1 MSKKELCVKDTNLR
15 AAYITPHPPIIIP
28 EIGRGEEKK
37 IASTSK
43 ALKTILKEV
52 RQIEPE
58 TIIIITPHAKMH
70 RGAVTINTAPLIEG
84 TMAQFGCPDLR
95 FSAKNDERIVKEIIK
110 KCKKSGFPYAAVDMN
125 LDHGSFVPLYFISS
139 EFSNFSLVHINY
151 GIMLSAML
159 EEFGSILS
167 DIIEEKKCK
176 SVFIASGDLS
186 HRLLSTGPYG
196 FVPEGPKFDKEF
208 VRIIEKGSLSEFA
221 DIPPLLTEGAGE
233 CGLNSFLIL
242 SGLLSCYK
250 HSQELLSYEG
260 PFGVGYGVAR
270 FKIESIRQPEDE
282 DLEVVFK
289 EKKKKFILPD
299 SQTKDPYINLAR
311 RSIIYYL
318 KHNKF
323 LKPKNTE
330 GIQSG
335 KAGVF
340 VCLKKKGELRGC
352 IGTILPTKSRISE
365 EIIKNAVSAALS
377 DPRFPSVDLSEMDEI
392 VCSVDIL
399 GEPEEIKS
407 ISDLD
412 VKRFGVIVSSGSRT
426 GLLLPN
432 LEGID
437 SAGMQVAIALQKG
450 GISPEEPYRMYRF
463 EVIRHE

>member
-1 MSKKELCVKDTNLR
+1 MSKELCSKDTNLR

-43 ALKTILKEV
+43 ALKTISKEV
-52 RQIEPE
+52 KQIEPE

-70 RGAVTINTAPLIEG
+70 RGAVTINTAPVIEG

-110 KCKKSGFPYAAVDMN
+110 KCKKTGFPYSAVDMN

-151 GIMLSAML
+151 GIMLSTML

-196 FVPEGPKFDKEF
+196 FAPEGPKFDKEF

-221 DIPPLLTEGAGE
+221 DIPPLLTEKAGE

-270 FKIESIRQPEDE
+270 FNVESIRQPEDE
-282 DLEVVFK
+282 DLEIVFN
-289 EKKKKFILPD
+289 KKKKFILPD

-352 IGTILPTKSRISE
+352 IGTILPTKGRISE
-365 EIIKNAVSAALS
+365 EIIKNAVSAALN
-377 DPRFPSVDLSEMDEI
+377 DPRFPSVELSEMNEI

-399 GEPEEIKS
+399 SKPEEISS
-407 ISDLD
+407 IADLD
-412 VKRFGVIVSSGSRT
+412 VKRFGVIVSFGHRT

-437 SAGMQVAIALQKG
+437 SAGMQLVIALQKG

>member
-1 MSKKELCVKDTNLR
+1 MRKKELCSKDT
-15 AAYITPHPPIIIP
+15 IIIP

-43 ALKTILKEV
+43 ALKTISKEV
-52 RQIEPE
+52 KQIEPE

-70 RGAVTINTAPLIEG
+70 RGAVTINTAPVIEG

-110 KCKKSGFPYAAVDMN
+110 KCKKTGFPCAAIDMN

-221 DIPPLLTEGAGE
+221 DIPPLLTERAGE

-270 FKIESIRQPEDE
+270 FKVESIRQLEDE
-282 DLEVVFK
+282 DLEIVFK

-340 VCLKKKGELRGC
+340 VCLKKKGVLRGC

-365 EIIKNAVSAALS
+365 EIIKNAVSAALN
-377 DPRFPSVDLSEMDEI
+377 DPRFPSVDLSEMGEI

-399 GEPEEIKS
+399 AEPEEIKS

-437 SAGMQVAIALQKG
+437 SVGMQVAIALQKG

>member
-1 MSKKELCVKDTNLR
+1 MSKKELCAKDTNLR

-43 ALKTILKEV
+43 ALKTISKEV

-70 RGAVTINTAPLIEG
+70 RGAVTINTAPVIEG
-84 TMAQFGCPDLR
+84 TMAQFSCPDLR
-95 FSAKNDERIVKEIIK
+95 FSSKNDVRIVKEIIK
-110 KCKKSGFPYAAVDMN
+110 KCKKMGFPYAAVDMN

-159 EEFGSILS
+159 EEFGSIIS
-167 DIIEEKKCK
+167 DVIEEKKCK

-221 DIPPLLTEGAGE
+221 DIPPLLTEKAGE

-270 FKIESIRQPEDE
+270 FNVESIRQPEDE
-282 DLEVVFK
+282 DLEIVFN
-289 EKKKKFILPD
+289 KKKKFILPD
-299 SQTKDPYINLAR
+299 SQTNDPYINLAR

-365 EIIKNAVSAALS
+365 EIIKNAVSAALN
-377 DPRFPSVDLSEMDEI
+377 DPRFPSVDLSEMSEI

-399 GEPEEIKS
+399 AEPEEIKS

-437 SAGMQVAIALQKG
+437 SVGMQVAIALQKG

>member
-1 MSKKELCVKDTNLR
+1 MSKKELCSKDTNLR

-37 IASTSK
+37 IDSTSK
-43 ALKTILKEV
+43 ALKTISKEV
-52 RQIEPE
+52 KQIEPE

-95 FSAKNDERIVKEIIK
+95 FSAKNDLRIVKEIIK
-110 KCKKSGFPYAAVDMN
+110 KCKKTGFPCAAIDMN
-125 LDHGSFVPLYFISS
+125 LDHGSFVPLYFINS
-139 EFSNFSLVHINY
+139 EFPNFFLVHINY

-159 EEFGSILS
+159 EEFGSIIS
-167 DIIEEKKCK
+167 DVIEEKKCK
-176 SVFIASGDLS
+176 SVFVASGDLS

-196 FVPEGPKFDKEF
+196 FAPEGPKFDKEF

-221 DIPPLLTEGAGE
+221 DIPPLLTERAGE

-270 FKIESIRQPEDE
+270 FKVESIRQLEDE
-282 DLEVVFK
+282 DLEIVFK

-299 SQTKDPYINLAR
+299 SQTNDPYINLAR

-365 EIIKNAVSAALS
+365 EIIKNAVSAALN
-377 DPRFPSVDLSEMDEI
+377 DPRFPPVDLSEMDEI

-399 GEPEEIKS
+399 AEPEEIKS

-437 SAGMQVAIALQKG
+437 SVGMQVAIALQKG
-450 GISPEEPYRMYRF
+450 GISPEEPYRMHRF

>member
-1 MSKKELCVKDTNLR
+1 MSKKALCVKDTNLR
-15 AAYITPHPPIIIP
+15 AAYIAPHPPIIIP

-43 ALKTILKEV
+43 ALKTISKEV
-52 RQIEPE
+52 KQIEPE

-110 KCKKSGFPYAAVDMN
+110 KCKKTGFPYAAVDMN

-196 FVPEGPKFDKEF
+196 FAPEGLKFDKEF

-221 DIPPLLTEGAGE
+221 DIPPLLTERAGE

-270 FKIESIRQPEDE
+270 FNVESIRQTEDE

-289 EKKKKFILPD
+289 EKKKFILPD
-299 SQTKDPYINLAR
+299 SQTNDSYINLAR

-323 LKPKNTE
+323 LKSKNTE
-330 GIQSG
+330 GIQPG

-365 EIIKNAVSAALS
+365 EIIKNAVSAALN
-377 DPRFPSVDLSEMDEI
+377 DPRFPPVALSEMSEI
-392 VCSVDIL
+392 ICSVDIL
-399 GEPEEIKS
+399 AEPEEIKS

-450 GISPEEPYRMYRF
+450 RISPEEPYRMYRF

>member
-1 MSKKELCVKDTNLR
+1 MSKELCSKDTNLR

-43 ALKTILKEV
+43 ALKTISKEV
-52 RQIEPE
+52 KQIEPE

-110 KCKKSGFPYAAVDMN
+110 KCKKMGFPYSAVDMN

-151 GIMLSAML
+151 GIMLSTML

-196 FVPEGPKFDKEF
+196 FAPEGPKFDKEF

-221 DIPPLLTEGAGE
+221 DIPPLLTERAGE

-270 FKIESIRQPEDE
+270 FNVESIRQPEDE
-282 DLEVVFK
+282 DLEIVFN
-289 EKKKKFILPD
+289 KKKKFILPD

-352 IGTILPTKSRISE
+352 IGTILPTKGRISE
-365 EIIKNAVSAALS
+365 EIIKNAVSAALN
-377 DPRFPSVDLSEMDEI
+377 DPRFPSVELSEMNEI

-399 GEPEEIKS
+399 SKPEEISS
-407 ISDLD
+407 IADLD
-412 VKRFGVIVSSGSRT
+412 VKRFGVIVSFGHRT

>member
-1 MSKKELCVKDTNLR
+1 MRKKELCSKDTNLR

-37 IASTSK
+37 IAPTSK
-43 ALKTILKEV
+43 ALKTISKEV
-52 RQIEPE
+52 KQIEPE

-70 RGAVTINTAPLIEG
+70 RGAVTINTAPVIEG
-84 TMAQFGCPDLR
+84 TMAQFGRPDLR

-110 KCKKSGFPYAAVDMN
+110 KCKKTGFPCAAIDMN

-196 FVPEGPKFDKEF
+196 FAPEGPKFDKEF
-208 VRIIEKGSLSEFA
+208 VRIIEKGSISEFT
-221 DIPPLLTEGAGE
+221 DIPPLLTERAGE

-270 FKIESIRQPEDE
+270 FKVKSIRQPEDE

-340 VCLKKKGELRGC
+340 VCLKKKGVLRGC

-365 EIIKNAVSAALS
+365 EIIKNAVSAALN
-377 DPRFPSVDLSEMDEI
+377 DPRFPPVDLSEMDEI

-399 GEPEEIKS
+399 AEPEEIKS

-437 SAGMQVAIALQKG
+437 SVGMQVAIALQKG

>member
-1 MSKKELCVKDTNLR
+1 MRKKELCSKDTNLR

-43 ALKTILKEV
+43 ALKTISKEV
-52 RQIEPE
+52 NQIEPE

-84 TMAQFGCPDLR
+84 TMAQFGCPDLH
-95 FSAKNDERIVKEIIK
+95 FSVKNDERIVKEIIK
-110 KCKKSGFPYAAVDMN
+110 KCKKTGFPYAAVDMN

-196 FVPEGPKFDKEF
+196 FAPEGPKFDKEF

-221 DIPPLLTEGAGE
+221 DIPPLLTERAGE

-270 FKIESIRQPEDE
+270 FKVKSIRQPEDE
-282 DLEVVFK
+282 DLEIVFK
-289 EKKKKFILPD
+289 EKKKFILPD

-330 GIQSG
+330 GIQPG

-365 EIIKNAVSAALS
+365 EIIKNAVSAALN
-377 DPRFPSVDLSEMDEI
+377 DPRFPPVDLSEMDEI

-399 GEPEEIKS
+399 AEPEEIKS

-437 SAGMQVAIALQKG
+437 SVGMQVAIALQKG

>member
-1 MSKKELCVKDTNLR
+1 MRKKELCSIDTNLR
-15 AAYITPHPPIIIP
+15 AAYIAPHPPIIIP

-43 ALKTILKEV
+43 ALKTISKEV
-52 RQIEPE
+52 KQIEPE
-58 TIIIITPHAKMH
+58 TIIIITPHAKMY
-70 RGAVTINTAPLIEG
+70 RGAVTINTAPVIEG
-84 TMAQFGCPDLR
+84 TMAKFGCPDLR

-110 KCKKSGFPYAAVDMN
+110 KCKKTGFPYAAVDMN

-139 EFSNFSLVHINY
+139 EFLNFSLVHINY

-221 DIPPLLTEGAGE
+221 DIPPLLTERAGE

-289 EKKKKFILPD
+289 GKKKKFILPD

-365 EIIKNAVSAALS
+365 EIIKNAVSAALN
-377 DPRFPSVDLSEMDEI
+377 DPRFPPVALSEMSEI
-392 VCSVDIL
+392 ICSVDIL
-399 GEPEEIKS
+399 AEPEEIKS

-437 SAGMQVAIALQKG
+437 SVGMQVAIALQKG
-450 GISPEEPYRMYRF
+450 RISPEEPYRMYRF

>member
-1 MSKKELCVKDTNLR
+1 MRKKELCSKDTNLR

-43 ALKTILKEV
+43 ALKTISKEV
-52 RQIEPE
+52 NQIEPE

-110 KCKKSGFPYAAVDMN
+110 KCKKTGFPYAAVDMN

-196 FVPEGPKFDKEF
+196 FAPEGPKFDKEF
-208 VRIIEKGSLSEFA
+208 VRIIEKGSISEFA
-221 DIPPLLTEGAGE
+221 DIPPLFTERAGE

-270 FKIESIRQPEDE
+270 FKVESIRQTEDE

-365 EIIKNAVSAALS
+365 EIIKNAVSAALN
-377 DPRFPSVDLSEMDEI
+377 DPRFPPVDLSEMDEI

-399 GEPEEIKS
+399 AEPEEIKS

>member
-1 MSKKELCVKDTNLR
+1 MRKKELCVKDTNLR
-15 AAYITPHPPIIIP
+15 AAYIAPHPPIIIP

-43 ALKTILKEV
+43 ALKTISKEV
-52 RQIEPE
+52 KQIEPE

-95 FSAKNDERIVKEIIK
+95 FSAKNDLRIVKEIIK
-110 KCKKSGFPYAAVDMN
+110 KCKKTGFPYAAVDMN
-125 LDHGSFVPLYFISS
+125 FDHGSFVPLYFISS
-139 EFSNFSLVHINY
+139 EFSNFFLVHINY

-186 HRLLSTGPYG
+186 HRLLSSGPYG

-221 DIPPLLTEGAGE
+221 DIPPLLTERAGE

-289 EKKKKFILPD
+289 GKKKKFILPD

-323 LKPKNTE
+323 LKSKNTE

-365 EIIKNAVSAALS
+365 EIIKNAVSAALN

-399 GEPEEIKS
+399 LEPEEIKS

>member
-1 MSKKELCVKDTNLR
+1 MRREHDLLGELD
-15 AAYITPHPPIIIP
+15 IP
-28 EIGRGEEKK
+28 EDAYYGIQTFRSVENFQITGLRLCDFPDFIKGLAYTKQAAAEANHELGYL
-37 IASTSK
+37 SDEVYK
-43 ALKTILKEV
+43 AMIQACKEV
-52 RQIEPE
+52 
-58 TIIIITPHAKMH
+58 A
-70 RGAVTINTAPLIEG
+70 EG
-84 TMAQFGCPDLR
+84 
-95 FSAKNDERIVKEIIK
+95 
-110 KCKKSGFPYAAVDMN
+110 
-125 LDHGSFVPLYFISS
+125 
-139 EFSNFSLVHINY
+139 
-151 GIMLSAML
+151 
-159 EEFGSILS
+159 
-167 DIIEEKKCK
+167 
-176 SVFIASGDLS
+176 
-186 HRLLSTGPYG
+186 
-196 FVPEGPKFDKEF
+196 KFDKEF

-221 DIPPLLTEGAGE
+221 DIPPLLTERAGE

-250 HSQELLSYEG
+250 RSQELLSYEG

-270 FKIESIRQPEDE
+270 FNVESIRQTEDE
-282 DLEVVFK
+282 DLEIVFN
-289 EKKKKFILPD
+289 KKNKFILPD

-365 EIIKNAVSAALS
+365 EIIKNAVSAALN
-377 DPRFPSVDLSEMDEI
+377 DPRFPPVDLSEMNEI
-392 VCSVDIL
+392 ICSVDIL
-399 GEPEEIKS
+399 AEPEEIKS

>member
-15 AAYITPHPPIIIP
+15 AAYIAPHPPIIIP

-43 ALKTILKEV
+43 ALKIISKEV
-52 RQIEPE
+52 KQIEPE

-110 KCKKSGFPYAAVDMN
+110 KCKKTGFPYAAIDMN

-196 FVPEGPKFDKEF
+196 FAPEGPKFDKEF

-221 DIPPLLTEGAGE
+221 DIPPFLTERAGE

-270 FKIESIRQPEDE
+270 FKVKSIRQPEDE

-330 GIQSG
+330 GIQPG

-340 VCLKKKGELRGC
+340 VCLKKKGVLRGC
-352 IGTILPTKSRISE
+352 IGTILPAKSRISE
-365 EIIKNAVSAALS
+365 EIIKNAVSAALN
-377 DPRFPSVDLSEMDEI
+377 DPRFPPVDLSEMDEI

-399 GEPEEIKS
+399 AEPEEIKS

-450 GISPEEPYRMYRF
+450 RISPEEPYRMYRF

>member
-1 MSKKELCVKDTNLR
+1 MRKKELCSKDTNLR

-43 ALKTILKEV
+43 ALKTISKEV

-95 FSAKNDERIVKEIIK
+95 FSAKNDLQIVKEIIK
-110 KCKKSGFPYAAVDMN
+110 KCKKTGFPCAAIDMN

-196 FVPEGPKFDKEF
+196 FAPEGPKFDKEF
-208 VRIIEKGSLSEFA
+208 VRIIKEGCLSEFA
-221 DIPPLLTEGAGE
+221 DIPPLLTERAGE

-242 SGLLSCYK
+242 SGLLSCYE

-270 FKIESIRQPEDE
+270 FNVESIRQTEDE
-282 DLEVVFK
+282 DLEIVFN
-289 EKKKKFILPD
+289 KKNKFILPD

-330 GIQSG
+330 GIQSE

-352 IGTILPTKSRISE
+352 IGTILPTKRRISE
-365 EIIKNAVSAALS
+365 EIIKNAVSAALH
-377 DPRFPSVDLSEMDEI
+377 DPRFPPVDLSEMNEI

-399 GEPEEIKS
+399 AEPEEIKS

>member
-1 MSKKELCVKDTNLR
+1 MRKKELCSKDTNLR

-43 ALKTILKEV
+43 ALKTISKEV

-70 RGAVTINTAPLIEG
+70 RGAVTINTAPVIEG
-84 TMAQFGCPDLR
+84 TMAQFSCPDLR
-95 FSAKNDERIVKEIIK
+95 FSSKNDVRIVKEIIK
-110 KCKKSGFPYAAVDMN
+110 KCKKMGFPYAAVDMN

-221 DIPPLLTEGAGE
+221 DIPPLLTEKAGE

-270 FKIESIRQPEDE
+270 FKVESIRPTEEENLD
-282 DLEVVFK
+282 VAFK
-289 EKKKKFILPD
+289 EKKKFILPD

-311 RSIIYYL
+311 KSIIYYL

-323 LKPKNTE
+323 LKPKNTD
-330 GIQSG
+330 GIQPG

-365 EIIKNAVSAALS
+365 EIIKNAVSAALN
-377 DPRFPSVDLSEMDEI
+377 DPRFPPVDLSEMDEI

-399 GEPEEIKS
+399 AEPEEIKS

-437 SAGMQVAIALQKG
+437 SVGMQVAIALQKG
-450 GISPEEPYRMYRF
+450 GISPEEPYLMYRF

>member
-1 MSKKELCVKDTNLR
+1 MRKKELCSKDTNLR

-43 ALKTILKEV
+43 ALKTISKEV
-52 RQIEPE
+52 KQIEPE

-110 KCKKSGFPYAAVDMN
+110 KCKKMGFPYSAVDMN

-151 GIMLSAML
+151 GIMLSTML

-196 FVPEGPKFDKEF
+196 FAPEGPKFDKEF

-221 DIPPLLTEGAGE
+221 DIPPLLTERAGE

-242 SGLLSCYK
+242 SGLLSCHK

-270 FKIESIRQPEDE
+270 FNVESIRQPEDE
-282 DLEVVFK
+282 DLEIVFN
-289 EKKKKFILPD
+289 KKKKFILPD

-352 IGTILPTKSRISE
+352 IGTILPTKGRISE
-365 EIIKNAVSAALS
+365 EIIKNAVSAALN
-377 DPRFPSVDLSEMDEI
+377 DPRFPSVELSEMNEI

-399 GEPEEIKS
+399 SKPEEISS
-407 ISDLD
+407 IADLD
-412 VKRFGVIVSSGSRT
+412 VKRFGVIVSFGHRT

-437 SAGMQVAIALQKG
+437 SVGMQLVIALQKG

>member
-1 MSKKELCVKDTNLR
+1 MRKKELCSKDTNLR

-43 ALKTILKEV
+43 ALKIISKEV
-52 RQIEPE
+52 KQIEPE

-70 RGAVTINTAPLIEG
+70 RGAVTINTAPLIKG
-84 TMAQFGCPDLR
+84 TMAQFGRPDLR

-110 KCKKSGFPYAAVDMN
+110 KCKKTGFPYAAVDMN

-196 FVPEGPKFDKEF
+196 FAPEGPKFDKEF
-208 VRIIEKGSLSEFA
+208 VRIIEKGSISEFT
-221 DIPPLLTEGAGE
+221 DIPPLLTERAGE

-270 FKIESIRQPEDE
+270 FKVESIRQPEDE
-282 DLEVVFK
+282 DLDVVFK
-289 EKKKKFILPD
+289 GKKKKFILPD

-330 GIQSG
+330 GIQPG

-365 EIIKNAVSAALS
+365 EIIKNAVSAALH
-377 DPRFPSVDLSEMDEI
+377 DHRFPPVDLSEMNEI
-392 VCSVDIL
+392 ICSVDIL
-399 GEPEEIKS
+399 AEPEEIKS

>member
-1 MSKKELCVKDTNLR
+1 MRKKELCSKDTNLR

-43 ALKTILKEV
+43 ALKTISKEV
-52 RQIEPE
+52 KQIEPE

-110 KCKKSGFPYAAVDMN
+110 KCKKMGFPYSAVDMN

-151 GIMLSAML
+151 GIMLSTML

-196 FVPEGPKFDKEF
+196 FAPEGPKFDKEF

-221 DIPPLLTEGAGE
+221 DIPPLLTERAGE

-270 FKIESIRQPEDE
+270 FNVESIRQPEDE
-282 DLEVVFK
+282 DLEIVFN
-289 EKKKKFILPD
+289 KKKKFILPD

-352 IGTILPTKSRISE
+352 IGTILPTKGRISE
-365 EIIKNAVSAALS
+365 EIIKNAVSAALN
-377 DPRFPSVDLSEMDEI
+377 DPRFPSVELSEMNEI

-399 GEPEEIKS
+399 SKPEEISS
-407 ISDLD
+407 IADLD
-412 VKRFGVIVSSGSRT
+412 VKRFGVIVSFGHRT

-437 SAGMQVAIALQKG
+437 SAGMQLVIALQKG

>member
-1 MSKKELCVKDTNLR
+1 MSKKELCAKDTNLR
-15 AAYITPHPPIIIP
+15 AAYIAPHPPIIIP

-43 ALKTILKEV
+43 ALKTISKEV
-52 RQIEPE
+52 KQIEPE

-70 RGAVTINTAPLIEG
+70 RGAVTINTAPVIEG
-84 TMAQFGCPDLR
+84 TMAQFSCPDLR
-95 FSAKNDERIVKEIIK
+95 FSSKNDVRIVKEIIK
-110 KCKKSGFPYAAVDMN
+110 KCKKMGFPYAAVDMN

-159 EEFGSILS
+159 EEFGAILS

-208 VRIIEKGSLSEFA
+208 VRIIEKGSISEFT
-221 DIPPLLTEGAGE
+221 DIPPLLTERAGE

-270 FKIESIRQPEDE
+270 FKVESIRQTEDE

-289 EKKKKFILPD
+289 EKKKFILPD
-299 SQTKDPYINLAR
+299 SQTNDPYINLAR

-323 LKPKNTE
+323 LKSKNTE
-330 GIQSG
+330 GIQPG

-365 EIIKNAVSAALS
+365 EIIKNAVSAALN
-377 DPRFPSVDLSEMDEI
+377 DPRFPPVALSEMSEI
-392 VCSVDIL
+392 ICSVDIL
-399 GEPEEIKS
+399 AEPEEIKS

-450 GISPEEPYRMYRF
+450 RISPEEPYRMYRF

>member
-1 MSKKELCVKDTNLR
+1 MSKKELCVKDTNLK
-15 AAYITPHPPIIIP
+15 AAYIAPHPPIIIP

-43 ALKTILKEV
+43 ALKTISKEV
-52 RQIEPE
+52 KQIEPE

-70 RGAVTINTAPLIEG
+70 RGAVTINTAPVIEG
-84 TMAQFGCPDLR
+84 SMAQFGCPDLR

-110 KCKKSGFPYAAVDMN
+110 KCKKTGFPCAAIDMN

-139 EFSNFSLVHINY
+139 EFLNFSLVHINY

-196 FVPEGPKFDKEF
+196 FAPEGPKFDKEF
-208 VRIIEKGSLSEFA
+208 VRIIEKGSISEFA
-221 DIPPLLTEGAGE
+221 DIPPLLTERAGE

-242 SGLLSCYK
+242 SGLLSCYEY
-250 HSQELLSYEG
+250 SQELLSYEG

-270 FKIESIRQPEDE
+270 FKVESIRQTEDE
-282 DLEVVFK
+282 DLELVFK
-289 EKKKKFILPD
+289 EKKKFILPD

-323 LKPKNTE
+323 LKSKNTE

-365 EIIKNAVSAALS
+365 EIIKNAVSAALN
-377 DPRFPSVDLSEMDEI
+377 DPRFPPVDLSEMDKI

-399 GEPEEIKS
+399 AEPEEIKS

-450 GISPEEPYRMYRF
+450 RISPEEPYRMYRF

>member
-1 MSKKELCVKDTNLR
+1 MRKKELCSKDTNLR

-43 ALKTILKEV
+43 ALKIISKEV
-52 RQIEPE
+52 KQIEPE

-70 RGAVTINTAPLIEG
+70 RGAVTINTAPLIKG

-110 KCKKSGFPYAAVDMN
+110 KCKKTGFPYAAVDMN

-221 DIPPLLTEGAGE
+221 DIPPLLTERAGE

-270 FKIESIRQPEDE
+270 FKVESIRQPEDE
-282 DLEVVFK
+282 DLDVVFK
-289 EKKKKFILPD
+289 GKKKKFILPD

-323 LKPKNTE
+323 LKSKNTE

-365 EIIKNAVSAALS
+365 EIIKNAVSAALN
-377 DPRFPSVDLSEMDEI
+377 DPRFPSVDLSEMSEI
-392 VCSVDIL
+392 ICSVDIL
-399 GEPEEIKS
+399 AEPEEIKS

-412 VKRFGVIVSSGSRT
+412 VKRFGVIVSTGSRT

-450 GISPEEPYRMYRF
+450 GISPEEPYRMDRF

>member
-1 MSKKELCVKDTNLR
+1 MRKKELCSKDTNLR

-43 ALKTILKEV
+43 ALKTISKEV

-70 RGAVTINTAPLIEG
+70 RGAVTINTAPVIEG

-110 KCKKSGFPYAAVDMN
+110 KCKKTGFPYAAVDMN

-139 EFSNFSLVHINY
+139 EFLNFSLVHINY

-186 HRLLSTGPYG
+186 HRLLSSGPYG

-208 VRIIEKGSLSEFA
+208 VRIIEKGCLSEFA
-221 DIPPLLTEGAGE
+221 DIPPLLTERAGE

-270 FKIESIRQPEDE
+270 FKVESIRQPEDE

-289 EKKKKFILPD
+289 GKKKKFILPD

-399 GEPEEIKS
+399 SEPEEIKS

-450 GISPEEPYRMYRF
+450 GISPEEPYRTYRF

>member
-1 MSKKELCVKDTNLR
+1 MRKKELCSKDTNLR

-43 ALKTILKEV
+43 ALKTISKEV

-70 RGAVTINTAPLIEG
+70 RGAVTINTAPVIEG

-110 KCKKSGFPYAAVDMN
+110 KCKKTGFPYAAVDMN

-139 EFSNFSLVHINY
+139 EFLNFSLVHINY

-186 HRLLSTGPYG
+186 HRLLSSGPYG

-208 VRIIEKGSLSEFA
+208 VRIIEKGCLSEFA
-221 DIPPLLTEGAGE
+221 DIPPLLTERAGE

-270 FKIESIRQPEDE
+270 FKVESIRQPEDE

-289 EKKKKFILPD
+289 GKKKKFILPD

-399 GEPEEIKS
+399 SEPEEIKS

-450 GISPEEPYRMYRF
+450 GISPEETYLTYRF

>member
-15 AAYITPHPPIIIP
+15 AAYIAPHPPIIIP

-43 ALKTILKEV
+43 ALKIISKEV
-52 RQIEPE
+52 KQIEPE

-110 KCKKSGFPYAAVDMN
+110 KCKKTGFPYAAVDMN

-139 EFSNFSLVHINY
+139 EFLNFSLVHINY

-167 DIIEEKKCK
+167 YIIEEKKCK

-196 FVPEGPKFDKEF
+196 FAPEGPKFDKEF

-221 DIPPLLTEGAGE
+221 DIPPLLTERAGE

-270 FKIESIRQPEDE
+270 FKVESIRPPEDE

-299 SQTKDPYINLAR
+299 SQTNDPYINLAR

-330 GIQSG
+330 GIQPG

-340 VCLKKKGELRGC
+340 VCLKKKRELRGC

-365 EIIKNAVSAALS
+365 EIIKNAVSAALH
-377 DPRFPSVDLSEMDEI
+377 DPRFPPVDLSEMSEI

-399 GEPEEIKS
+399 AEPEEIKS

>member
-1 MSKKELCVKDTNLR
+1 MRKKELCSKDTNLR

-37 IASTSK
+37 IDSTSK
-43 ALKTILKEV
+43 ALKTISKEV

-95 FSAKNDERIVKEIIK
+95 FSAKNDVRIVKEIIK
-110 KCKKSGFPYAAVDMN
+110 KCKKTGFPYAAVDMN

-139 EFSNFSLVHINY
+139 EFSNFFLVHINY

-196 FVPEGPKFDKEF
+196 FAPEGSKFDKEF

-221 DIPPLLTEGAGE
+221 DIPPLLTERAGE

-242 SGLLSCYK
+242 SGLLSCYEY
-250 HSQELLSYEG
+250 SQELLSYEG

-270 FKIESIRQPEDE
+270 FNVESIRQTEDE
-282 DLEVVFK
+282 DLEIVFN
-289 EKKKKFILPD
+289 KKKFILPD

-330 GIQSG
+330 GIQQG

-352 IGTILPTKSRISE
+352 IGTILPTKRRISE
-365 EIIKNAVSAALS
+365 EIIKNAVSAALN
-377 DPRFPSVDLSEMDEI
+377 DPRFPPVDLSEMNEI

-399 GEPEEIKS
+399 AEPEEIKS

-412 VKRFGVIVSSGSRT
+412 VKRFGVIVSTGSRT

-450 GISPEEPYRMYRF
+450 RISPEEPYRMYRF

>member
-1 MSKKELCVKDTNLR
+1 MRKKELCVKDTNLR
-15 AAYITPHPPIIIP
+15 AAYIAPHPPIIIP

-43 ALKTILKEV
+43 ALKTISKEV
-52 RQIEPE
+52 KQIEPE

-95 FSAKNDERIVKEIIK
+95 FSAKNDLRIVKEIIK
-110 KCKKSGFPYAAVDMN
+110 KCKKTGFPYAAVDMN

-159 EEFGSILS
+159 EEFGSIIS

-196 FVPEGPKFDKEF
+196 FALEGPKFDKEF

-221 DIPPLLTEGAGE
+221 DIPPLLTERAGE

-242 SGLLSCYK
+242 SGLLSCYE

-270 FKIESIRQPEDE
+270 FNVESIRQTEDE

-330 GIQSG
+330 GIQPG

-365 EIIKNAVSAALS
+365 EIIKNAVSAALH
-377 DPRFPSVDLSEMDEI
+377 DHRFPPVDLSEMKEI

-399 GEPEEIKS
+399 AEPEEIKS

-437 SAGMQVAIALQKG
+437 SVGMQVAIALQKG

>member
-1 MSKKELCVKDTNLR
+1 MRKKELCSKDTNLR

-37 IASTSK
+37 IAPTSK
-43 ALKTILKEV
+43 ALKTISKEV

-70 RGAVTINTAPLIEG
+70 RGAVTINTAPVIEG
-84 TMAQFGCPDLR
+84 TMAQFSCPDLR
-95 FSAKNDERIVKEIIK
+95 FSSKNDVRIVKEIIK
-110 KCKKSGFPYAAVDMN
+110 KCKKMGFPYAAVDMN

-221 DIPPLLTEGAGE
+221 DIPPLLTEKAGE

-242 SGLLSCYK
+242 SGLLSCYNY
-250 HSQELLSYEG
+250 SQELLSYEG

-270 FKIESIRQPEDE
+270 FKVKSIRQPEDE
-282 DLEVVFK
+282 DLEIVFK

-299 SQTKDPYINLAR
+299 SQTNDPYINLAR
-311 RSIIYYL
+311 KSIIYYL

-323 LKPKNTE
+323 LKPKNTD

-365 EIIKNAVSAALS
+365 EIIKNAVSAALN
-377 DPRFPSVDLSEMDEI
+377 DPRFPPVDLSEMDEI

-399 GEPEEIKS
+399 AEPEEIKS

-437 SAGMQVAIALQKG
+437 SVGMQVAIALQKG

>member
-1 MSKKELCVKDTNLR
+1 MRKKELCVKDTNLR
-15 AAYITPHPPIIIP
+15 AAYIAPHPPIIIP

-43 ALKTILKEV
+43 ALKTISKEV
-52 RQIEPE
+52 KQIEPE

-95 FSAKNDERIVKEIIK
+95 FSAKNDLRIVKEIIK
-110 KCKKSGFPYAAVDMN
+110 KCKKTGFPCAAIDMN

-139 EFSNFSLVHINY
+139 EFSNFFLVHINY

-196 FVPEGPKFDKEF
+196 FAPEGPKFDKEF
-208 VRIIEKGSLSEFA
+208 VRIIEKGSISEFA
-221 DIPPLLTEGAGE
+221 DIPPFLTERAGE

-270 FKIESIRQPEDE
+270 FKVKSIRQPEDE

-289 EKKKKFILPD
+289 EKKKFILPD
-299 SQTKDPYINLAR
+299 SQTNDPYINLAR

-365 EIIKNAVSAALS
+365 EIIKNAVSAALH
-377 DPRFPSVDLSEMDEI
+377 DLRFPPVDLSEMNEI
-392 VCSVDIL
+392 ICSVDIL
-399 GEPEEIKS
+399 AEPEEIKS

-450 GISPEEPYRMYRF
+450 RISPEEPYRMYRF